1 MAKRKCSAKQLAAL
15 KKGREKLARKR
26 ATTNGRYKH
35 RRTRTRTNFDWTAK
49 VVNPIWK
56 ALNGFNPFKKS

>member
-15 KKGREKLARKR
+15 KRGREKLARKR

-35 RRTRTRTNFDWTAK
+35 RRTSNRTGFSFRKNVIDPMAK
-49 VVNPIWK
+49 FVYKIT
-56 ALNGFNPFKKS
+56 GH

>member
-35 RRTRTRTNFDWTAK
+35 RRTRNTTGFSFRKNVIAPMAK
-49 VVNPIWK
+49 FMYRIT
-56 ALNGFNPFKKS
+56 GH